1 MNKRSP
7 SQNEFVTLSSQLIA
21 EKDPQAA
28 SMLAEKLWRMTYR
41 SKIPDEEITLLDRSS
56 QEAINF
62 NSRVL
67 NTYTWGT
74 GTPALLI
81 HGWNGRAGQM
91 AEIASA
97 MADAGFKAIALDL
110 PAHGNSSGDETDLL
124 EIISAIQFLNQT
136 KGPFHSVIAHS
147 FGGIGLF
154 KALQQGMAAERVV
167 CISTPAHIE
176 TLLNKFTSTFNLSE
190 QVFLLVKERL
200 EMTYGVEFWDE
211 YSMQTMSSNI
221 DIPGLLIHDSKD
233 EYVGIESMFEIN
245 AAWPTSTVLPTQ
257 DLGHTKILNDPA
269 VIQAITQFV
278 LR

>member
-41 SKIPDEEITLLDRSS
+41 SKIPDDEIALLDQSS

-124 EIISAIQFLNQT
+124 EIIAAIEYLNQT
-136 KGPFHSVIAHS
+136 KGPFHSVIAHCLGS
-147 FGGIGLF
+147 IGLF
-154 KALQQGMAAERVV
+154 KALQQGMVAERVV
-167 CISTPAHIE
+167 CISTPARIE
-176 TLLNKFTSTFNLSE
+176 MLLNKFTSMFNLSE
-190 QVFLLVKERL
+190 QVYLLVKKCL
-200 EMTYGVEFWDE
+200 EKTYGSDFWDK
-211 YSMQTMSSNI
+211 YSMQEIANNI
-221 DIPGLLIHDSKD
+221 EIPGLLIHDSRD

-245 AAWPTSTVLPTQ
+245 AAWQASTVLPTQ
-257 DLGHTKILNDPA
+257 DLGHTKILNDPS
-269 VIQAITQFV
+269 VIQAVTQFV